1 MRKLASIRKIKE
13 IKEHKNADALELAI
27 VDGWQCIVKKGE
39 FKPGDYGVYF
49 EIDSF
54 LPLGTFFDFLSK
66 NGIRKLNN
74 KEGIRLKTI
83 RLRGELSQGL
93 ILPLSAFNNLFD
105 NFENGTD
112 VTDILNVDKYEQ
124 PVPASLAG
132 EVNGNFP
139 SFIQKTDQE
148 RIQNLFDDYS
158 ELHKDLCFEATMKLD
173 GTSMTCFAVDTMKFK
188 TKNMTKRIF
197 NDENLDLYEF
207 GVCSRNFELKEKE
220 DNTYWKVANKD
231 IKEKLLS
238 FVEKTG
244 KSIAVQGELMGPGIQ
259 GNREKLNDFIFYVFD
274 IWDIDNQK
282 YFTSE
287 ERKEIINV
295 LGFNTVPLLFKN
307 LKVFQEFKTIKEIL
321 KFADGKSIVNEI
333 REGIVFKSTTYVNG
347 NTISFKA
354 ISNLFLEKEKD

>member
-27 VDGWQCIVKKGE
+27 VDGWQCVVKKGE
-39 FKPGDYGVYF
+39 FKPGDVGVYF

-93 ILPLSAFNNLFD
+93 MLPLSVFNDLFND
-105 NFENGTD
+105 FENGTD
-112 VTDILNVDKYEQ
+112 VTDILNIDKYEQ
-124 PVPASLAG
+124 PIPASLAG
-132 EVNGNFP
+132 EVQGNFP

-158 ELHKDLCFEATMKLD
+158 EKHNDLSFEATMKLD
-173 GTSMTCFAVDTMKFK
+173 GTSMTCFAVNTIKFK

-197 NDENLDLYEF
+197 NNEELDPHEF

-220 DNTYWKVANKD
+220 ENTYWKVANRD

-244 KSIAVQGELMGPGIQ
+244 KNIAVQGELMGPGIQ
-259 GNREKLNDFIFYVFD
+259 GNREKLNDFVFYVFD

-282 YFTSE
+282 YFSFE
-287 ERKEIINV
+287 EKEEIINE
-295 LGFNTVPLLFKN
+295 LEFKKVPLLFKN
-307 LKVFQEFKTIKEIL
+307 LKVFKEFKTLKEIL
-321 KFADGKSIVNEI
+321 KFAEGKSIFNEI
-333 REGIVFKSTTYVNG
+333 REGIVFKSTTYVDG
-347 NTISFKA
+347 QIISFKA